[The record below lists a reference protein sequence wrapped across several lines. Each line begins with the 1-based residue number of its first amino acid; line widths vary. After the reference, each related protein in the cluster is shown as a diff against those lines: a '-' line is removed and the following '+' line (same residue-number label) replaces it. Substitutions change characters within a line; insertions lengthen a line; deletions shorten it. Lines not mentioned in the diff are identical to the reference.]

1 MIGLLQ
7 PQWPAPEGVH
17 SAFSLRTGGVSVAP
31 YASLNLGLH
40 VGDDA
45 TAVQANRA
53 ALRASLQLPAEP
65 LWLQQVHGVRV
76 AEADVEGEGEG
87 LPLPPADA
95 AVTRR
100 RGRVLGIMVADC
112 LPVLFASFDG
122 GVVAAAH
129 AGWRGL
135 AAGVLEHTVRATGVA
150 PAQLH
155 AWIGPGIGPQAFE
168 VGDEVHAAFTAQE
181 TGAVLQEAASCF
193 VPNERGRWLCDL
205 AGLARLRLGAL
216 GLVSIHGGGWCT
228 HSDAA
233 RFFSHRRDGVSGR
246 MAALIW
252 RA

>member
-7 PQWPAPEGVH
+7 PQWPAPAGVQA
-17 SAFSLRTGGVSVAP
+17 AFSLRTGGVSAGC

-45 TAVQANRA
+45 AAVHANRA
-53 ALRASLQLPAEP
+53 ALAAALDLPAAP

-76 AEADVEGEGEG
+76 ADVDRES

-95 AVTRR
+95 AVTRAP
-100 RGRVLGIMVADC
+100 GRVLSIMVADC

-122 GVVAAAH
+122 SVVAAAH

-135 AAGVLEHTVRATGVA
+135 AAGVLEHAVRATGVA

-155 AWIGPGIGPQAFE
+155 AWIGPGIGARAFE
-168 VGDEVHAAFTAQE
+168 VGDEVHAALTAQE
-181 TGAVLQEAASCF
+181 TGDTALAAGSCF

-205 AGLARLRLGAL
+205 AQLARLRLVAL
-216 GLVSIHGGGWCT
+216 GLVSIHGGEWCT
-228 HSDAA
+228 HSDVA
-233 RFFSHRRDGVSGR
+233 RFFSHRRDGTSGR